1 MSILVSG
8 LRPKR
13 RTSAARPSVREVC
26 LVGVVSPTPAWASG
40 DRVTVSGR
48 VYRVAATRAR
58 GDEPG
63 DTPRYVHLMAE
74 AEGWQP

>member
-13 RTSAARPSVREVC
+13 RASVARPSVREVC
-26 LVGVVSPTPAWASG
+26 LVGVASPAPAWASG

-63 DTPRYVHLMAE
+63 DAPRYVHLTAE
-74 AEGWQP
+74 AEG

>member
-1 MSILVSG
+1 MG
-8 LRPKR
+8 
-13 RTSAARPSVREVC
+13 A
-26 LVGVVSPTPAWASG
+26 G

-63 DTPRYVHLMAE
+63 DTPRYVHLTAE
-74 AEGWQP
+74 AEGWQS